1 MKPLKGN
8 PVLTVALL
16 FLCLFTLGLGFPA
29 DEAEGDEVKI
39 GGKLNIPEG
48 KSVED
53 ALVIFGEAKIL
64 GKVEG
69 DLVVVLGNVIL
80 GEKSVIEGDCVLI
93 GGMMERHPQAK
104 IKGEKVFVFANEEV
118 TSKPTSKR
126 FRRTFPLESILAL
139 PFWGALGLFFS
150 LFILLA
156 FLGLAILIYLVIPKQ
171 METIA
176 GSIDEDF
183 LKTLLYGFLGSLLLF
198 PSMGFLLIS
207 IIGIPLIP
215 VVFVLVSV
223 AYLIGFIALGQ
234 AVGRKIVERLN
245 WAPQSLI
252 IEMLLG
258 ITVLRLVGLLPIIG
272 GLVLLIAYLAG
283 FGGVLASRFG
293 TEPHWLEGRFSR
305 KEVAKEEEVKT
316 PEATKEDN
324 RTTDEH
330 RD

>member
-1 MKPLKGN
+1 MKLLKGN

-16 FLCLFTLGLGFPA
+16 FLCLFALGLSFHLEEA
-29 DEAEGDEVKI
+29 KAEEDELKI
-39 GGKLNIPEG
+39 GGKLNILEG
-48 KSVED
+48 RSVED

-69 DLVVVLGNVIL
+69 DLTVVLGNVIL
-80 GEKSVIEGDCVLI
+80 GEKSVIEGDCILI
-93 GGMMERHPQAK
+93 GGTMARHPQAK
-104 IKGEKVFVFANEEV
+104 IKGGKVFVFADEEV
-118 TSKPTSKR
+118 TSKPTSPR
-126 FRRTFPLESILAL
+126 FRRTFPLESVLAL

-176 GSIDEDF
+176 SSIDEDF
-183 LKTLLYGFLGSLLLF
+183 LKRLLYGFLGSLLLF
-198 PSMGFLLIS
+198 PLMGFLLIS

-234 AVGRKIVERLN
+234 AIGRKIVERLN
-245 WAPQSLI
+245 WEPQSLI

-258 ITVLRLVGLLPIIG
+258 ITVLRLVGLLPVIG

-293 TEPHWLEGRFSR
+293 TEPHWLEGRFGR
-305 KEVAKEEEVKT
+305 KEVAKEEETKT
-316 PEATKEDN
+316 PEATKEV
-324 RTTDEH
+324 EES
-330 RD
+330 

>member
-8 PVLTVALL
+8 PVFRVVLML
-16 FLCLFTLGLGFPA
+16 LCLFTLGLSFPG
-29 DEAEGDEVKI
+29 DEAKAEGDEVKI
-39 GGKLNIPEG
+39 GGKLNVPEG

-53 ALVIFGEAKIL
+53 AVVIFGEAKIL

-80 GEKSVIEGDCVLI
+80 GEKSVVEGDCVLI
-93 GGMMERHPQAK
+93 GGTMDRHPQAK
-104 IKGEKVFVFANEEV
+104 IKGEKVFIFADEEV
-118 TSKPTSKR
+118 TSKPTSPS
-126 FRRTFPLESILAL
+126 FRWTFPLESILAL
-139 PFWGALGLFFS
+139 PFWGALSLFFS

-176 GSIDEDF
+176 SSIGEDF
-183 LKTLLYGFLGSLLLF
+183 LKTLLYGFLGSLMLF
-198 PSMGFLLIS
+198 PLMGFLLIS

-258 ITVLRLVGLLPIIG
+258 ITVLRLVGLLPVIG

-293 TEPHWLEGRFSR
+293 TEPHWLEGRFGR
-305 KEVAKEEEVKT
+305 KEVTKKEEVKT
-316 PEATKEDN
+316 PEATKEVEDS
-324 RTTDEH
+324 
-330 RD
+330 